1 MSNITLNKIVE
12 AIYEGDDILVIQLA
26 DQAVEEGTTAEDIIN
41 LGGIIGLENLGQAFE
56 DMEAFLPELMLGGEA
71 MHALIKHVTPLLK
84 KEGKEE
90 GVTVVMGCAQGDLH
104 DIGLNLVAT
113 QLEIGGFNV
122 INLGTD
128 TSVKE
133 FLETAKNND
142 AKIIGISSL
151 LTTSAYYQEEL
162 IQKLVKDGIRDNYKV
177 IVGGG
182 PITPAWT
189 KKIGADGYSRT
200 ATQAVAL
207 CKRVIKNAENLPIII
222 E

>member
-1 MSNITLNKIVE
+1 
-12 AIYEGDDILVIQLA
+12 
-26 DQAVEEGTTAEDIIN
+26 
-41 LGGIIGLENLGQAFE
+41 
-56 DMEAFLPELMLGGEA
+56 
-71 MHALIKHVTPLLK
+71 
-84 KEGKEE
+84 
-90 GVTVVMGCAQGDLH
+90 MGCAQGDLH

-200 ATQAVAL
+200 ATQVLAG
-207 CKRVIKNAENLPIII
+207 
-222 E
+222 